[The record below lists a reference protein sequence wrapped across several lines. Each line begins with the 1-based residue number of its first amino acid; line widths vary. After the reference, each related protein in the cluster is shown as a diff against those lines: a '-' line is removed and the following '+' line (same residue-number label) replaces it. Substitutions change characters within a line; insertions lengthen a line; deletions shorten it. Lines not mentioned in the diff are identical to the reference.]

1 MTARIMPLLR
11 WGWIALVT
19 GLCLWP
25 MPAVMADEQWGRLG
39 YLIVTPLLTLC
50 CFAKSRRHWQLLYP
64 ALLAVT
70 WSILLPMAFTL
81 LLSFSNYSWHYW
93 YEGEGSRVWSQSI
106 THTVNKGV
114 VRKLLFSS
122 QRMAAGPYDYSLFK
136 QPDGHYFLQLSDPE
150 DSQWHYYS
158 VPIALLENKQLANA
172 QPSDNPILLA
182 LKQGMAPYTGTEVG
196 IKEIAIHKKHLDRIR
211 FTFPDS
217 QGKPALDYQLS
228 GLRKISGYTNRFLPA
243 STDPQDDSLIDTETG
258 QHVIADDSIGN
269 YRIVD
274 QQGKVVGKPLEPGYL
289 TYSLQNGW
297 HNVGKLFW
305 LLKQQ
310 ISPQGLNNLHWLGI
324 PVPDSILHHPLLYC
338 LFWSF
343 GYALLTV
350 GIGAL
355 LASINAY
362 CLQYT
367 YHPLRWL
374 RLLVLPA
381 AIPLTLQCLIA
392 KGLLHSNF
400 GELALLQQTLFD
412 HIGFAVS
419 GEVEQSISA
428 VLICSIWALIP
439 LMTLWFYHLAQPAT
453 GSLRKHWLSLWP
465 QAKPALLMLFSV
477 QLLAY
482 PFFRLCWG
490 EPSFLHFPISIGI
503 TDTVQS
509 VAGKLMIEGF
519 ADTQEKAIAMILYCL
534 LFIVAL
540 LLGWWR
546 YRALQQQP
554 PLQTITTALQ
564 QPKLTGKPLPRL
576 WLGALA
582 FLLWLPPLLLL
593 MVSLRQGHYYPE
605 SGDTFWQALPTHL
618 SLEHFKSAFNIMFHD
633 QDGRSY
639 YPPFPFI
646 QWLGNSLRYAGG
658 VTLLALAIALP
669 AAWALAR
676 YQFVSRQSLYRLGI
690 MLQILMPAL
699 LVDAIYHLAYVTNSP
714 IHRFTMLMVANLGI
728 VLLAIF
734 PLTAALQ
741 QLGNSLTL
749 RQALRQ
755 LSPTLLTLGVLLFLQ
770 QIGENVLIDMAPYD
784 HKEST
789 VAQSMQQYLYP
800 STYLWGDFAAA
811 MVVLAV
817 PLMALFYWLVPR
829 IDRNLINHW
838 RPM

>member
-400 GELALLQQTLFD
+400 GELALLQQTLFG

-509 VAGKLMIEGF
+509 MAGKLTTSDAEI
-519 ADTQEKAIAMILYCL
+519 QEKAIAMILYCL

-554 PLQTITTALQ
+554 PLQTITIALQ
-564 QPKLTGKPLPRL
+564 QPRLTGKPLPRL
-576 WLGALA
+576 WLGTVAL
-582 FLLWLPPLLLL
+582 LLWLPLLLLL
-593 MVSLRQGHYYPE
+593 MVALRQGHYYPE
-605 SGDTFWQALPTHL
+605 AGSTFWQALPTHL
-618 SLEHFKSAFNIMFHD
+618 SLDHFKSAFNIRFHD
-633 QDGRSY
+633 QDGVLQ
-639 YPPFPFI
+639 YPPYPFM
-646 QWLGNSLRYAGG
+646 QWLSYSLRYAGSI
-658 VTLLALAIALP
+658 TLLTLVIALP
-669 AAWALAR
+669 AAWAMAR

-690 MLQILMPAL
+690 MLQTMMPAL
-699 LVDAIYHLAYVTNSP
+699 LVVALYHLVYVTNSP
-714 IHRFTMLMVANLGI
+714 IHRFTILMVANLGI
-728 VLLAIF
+728 VPLAIF
-734 PLTAALQ
+734 PLTTALQ